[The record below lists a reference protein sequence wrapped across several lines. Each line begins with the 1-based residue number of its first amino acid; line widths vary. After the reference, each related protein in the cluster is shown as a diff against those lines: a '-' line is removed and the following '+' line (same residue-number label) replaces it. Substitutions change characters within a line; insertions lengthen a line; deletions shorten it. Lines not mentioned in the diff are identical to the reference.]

1 MLLLPAWRK
10 LLKEL
15 GMSDRIIPCDV
26 TTCWNSTYDMLKFAL
41 EYRKAIDMLTVDK
54 QNELQDYELSKRKW
68 TMAAQLHDVL
78 EASDRSIP
86 QNADS
91 LYC

>member
-26 TTCWNSTYDMLKFAL
+26 TTHWNSTYDMLKFAL
-41 EYRKAIDMLTVDK
+41 EYQKAIDMLTVDK
-54 QNELQDYELSKRKW
+54 QNKL
-68 TMAAQLHDVL
+68 
-78 EASDRSIP
+78 
-86 QNADS
+86 
-91 LYC
+91 